1 MTLLQVAT
9 TVCSESV
16 LGSSVSQ
23 KYMGYRATC
32 LAKEMQFFHMTVV
45 LSGRA
50 DVLESKSETQRSPEV
65 TWRLSR
71 LIRYVRKL

>member
-1 MTLLQVAT
+1 M
-9 TVCSESV
+9 
-16 LGSSVSQ
+16 
-23 KYMGYRATC
+23 
-32 LAKEMQFFHMTVV
+32 AKEMQFFHMTVV